1 LRIVS
6 ETFLLDVALM
16 PDAVDHESAPRQTW
30 KWCVATLTFLAAVSL
45 APLLIQPH
53 AGHAGRAETTR
64 SAGFAT
70 DETAIPD
77 DPILRDQLE
86 KAIDLRRREDFDR
99 MLDARDPGELI
110 EHATLT
116 EANFD
121 RRTFGIDTLF
131 IVGDELFGYLFR
143 PENGWGSGGAD
154 RKAIDY
160 TPRLRRIHQGEAGG
174 PDAFGCFSCHSK
186 GGPDGAGTQTQNA
199 FFRGDGERTGS
210 ADQRNAP
217 HLLGLGPIAL
227 LAREMSAELQA
238 QAAAARERASAE
250 GHRVEQ
256 ALTTKGVSFGRIIF
270 DLDETVD
277 YGALEGVDRD
287 LTIRPFGWKGHQ
299 ATLRDIAEES
309 LHLNQGLLSSRIQLA
324 VRDGALDPEPYGKGP
339 WYDVDQDGV
348 SLEIDSGMLTTV
360 VGYLAQLEAPVIRP
374 PRDPGLLDAWA
385 AGRSR
390 FDEIGCSG
398 CHVPTLELNDPKLDA
413 RQPAGP
419 DRPPFVIDVSK
430 DGDGPKIEPKYGGR
444 TTTYLVHLFSDLKR
458 HDMGAALATPSPQG
472 TIPARVFLTR
482 PLWGLAETAPYL
494 HDGRAPTVH
503 DAIVLHGGEAAA
515 ARDAYLALDEN
526 ARAGVRVFLASLS
539 RQPKLFVP

>member
-1 LRIVS
+1 MA
-6 ETFLLDVALM
+6 DVA
-16 PDAVDHESAPRQTW
+16 DHTSAPRRSW
-30 KWCVATLTFLAAVSL
+30 KRGVATLGCVAVLSVGIPSIDVHARGLESAQTAAFSPDD
-45 APLLIQPH
+45 A
-53 AGHAGRAETTR
+53 
-64 SAGFAT
+64 AT
-70 DETAIPD
+70 PD

-86 KAIDLRRREDFDR
+86 KAVDLRRREDFDR
-99 MLDARDPGELI
+99 MLDARDPGELV

-116 EANFD
+116 EGHFD
-121 RRTFGIDTLF
+121 RRALGIDTLF

-160 TPRLRRIHQGEAGG
+160 TPRLRRIHQGLAGG
-174 PDAFGCFSCHSK
+174 PDAFGCFGCHSK

-199 FFRGDGERTGS
+199 FLRGDGERIGG

-238 QAAAARERASAE
+238 QAAGARERAQAE
-250 GHRVEQ
+250 GHQVEQ
-256 ALTTKGVSFGRIIF
+256 ALTTKGVSFGRITA
-270 DLDETVD
+270 DPDGTLDH
-277 YGALEGVDRD
+277 GALEGVDPD
-287 LTIRPFGWKGHQ
+287 LTVRPFGWKGHQ
-299 ATLRDIAEES
+299 ATLRDIAEEE
-309 LHLNQGLLSSRIQLA
+309 LHLHQGLLSTRIQLA
-324 VRDGALDPEPYGKGP
+324 VGDGSLDAGPYGKGP

-360 VGYLAQLEAPVIRP
+360 VGYLAQLEAPVMRP
-374 PRDPGLLDAWA
+374 PRDPGLIDVWA

-398 CHVPTLELNDPKLDA
+398 CHVPTLELDDPKLDA

-419 DRPPFVIDVSK
+419 DRPAFIIDVAR
-430 DGDGPKIEPKYGGR
+430 DGDGPKIEPKYAGSN
-444 TTTYLVHLFSDLKR
+444 TAYLVNLFSDLKR

-494 HDGRAPTVH
+494 HDGRAPTVQE
-503 DAIVLHGGEAAA
+503 AIALHGGEATA
-515 ARDAYLALDEN
+515 ARDAYLALDDG
-526 ARAGVRVFLASLS
+526 ARASVRVFLASLS